1 MDGHHHLDQVPGSL
15 PPVPFDRYREQLSGL
30 DITEA
35 EADAFLRSLWVIL
48 QSFIDLGI
56 SLPGPDETHADHS
69 LPMIESDHHEKG
81 D

>member
-1 MDGHHHLDQVPGSL
+1 MDGHHHLDQAPTSISAVHL
-15 PPVPFDRYREQLSGL
+15 DRYREQLSGL

-35 EADAFLRSLWVIL
+35 EADAFLQSLWVIL

-56 SLPGPDETHADHS
+56 SLSPPDETHADHS

>member
-1 MDGHHHLDQVPGSL
+1 MDGHHHLDQVPTSISAVQL
-15 PPVPFDRYREQLSGL
+15 DRYREQLSGL

-56 SLPGPDETHADHS
+56 SLPKPDETHADHS
-69 LPMIESDHHEKG
+69 LPMIESDHPQKG